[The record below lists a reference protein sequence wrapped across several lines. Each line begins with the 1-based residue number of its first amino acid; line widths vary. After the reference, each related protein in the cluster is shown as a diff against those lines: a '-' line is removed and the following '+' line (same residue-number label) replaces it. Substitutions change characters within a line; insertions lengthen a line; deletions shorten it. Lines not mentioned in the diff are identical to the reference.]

1 MTLYDLEE
9 KRSRIWKKDSEAAKL
24 KKQIEEKMAKVLE
37 YYQKLI
43 DRLTILNSKYKERLY
58 DVNQELYIYSTFSI
72 DNLSKILIFLLGTI
86 EGEKFYSFNLVDL
99 TIIVPERTLETLI
112 ENSNSEGIDFDGMY
126 YNCDSSAFLEL
137 INKGTTSFY
146 INGEYRSYFRN
157 YPYLCD
163 FIKDLINYR
172 IENKIRHIMSFE
184 ELFVFAN
191 EYLLSHPD
199 IIKNKNVSG
208 GVIDDCSYEYFKGV
222 SFSHK

>member
-1 MTLYDLEE
+1 MTF
-9 KRSRIWKKDSEAAKL
+9 
-24 KKQIEEKMAKVLE
+24 
-37 YYQKLI
+37 
-43 DRLTILNSKYKERLY
+43 LNSKYKDRLY

-191 EYLLSHPD
+191 EYLLSHPEL
-199 IIKNKNVSG
+199 IKSKNVSG